1 MTEPIEEAALK
12 PCPFCGATPH
22 RGLGKVYY
30 DQLHGE
36 PQQNYS
42 IWCPRG
48 HAKITRV
55 DCEQATEEW
64 NTRASPAASGDLR
77 ERIARIVDPTAK
89 FDTSIKW
96 GRFEIQQR
104 DLAYQKADAI
114 LASLP
119 GRDEE
124 VYLVWS
130 NEHRA
135 WWGPNHCGYNTHL
148 SHAGRYTRDEA
159 LAICVGARGGR
170 EFNRNPSETPVL
182 LKDAE
187 IFWPDDDLQKQYRRE
202 DLEREEEDH
211 E

>member
-77 ERIARIVDPTAK
+77 ERIARIILITRGLPEETINEFKSNAN
-89 FDTSIKW
+89 SIIW
-96 GRFEIQQR
+96 RNALQQ
-104 DLAYQKADAI
+104 ADAI

-124 VYLVWS
+124 VLLDRVVKFDDCETAEPTLRQMIRQYYIQGLQPDT
-130 NEHRA
+130 EHA
-135 WWGPNHCGYNTHL
+135 LEL
-148 SHAGRYTRDEA
+148 SGRFVR
-159 LAICVGARGGR
+159 
-170 EFNRNPSETPVL
+170 S
-182 LKDAE
+182 LKTE
-187 IFWPDDDLQKQYRRE
+187 SGS
-202 DLEREEEDH
+202 
-211 E
+211 